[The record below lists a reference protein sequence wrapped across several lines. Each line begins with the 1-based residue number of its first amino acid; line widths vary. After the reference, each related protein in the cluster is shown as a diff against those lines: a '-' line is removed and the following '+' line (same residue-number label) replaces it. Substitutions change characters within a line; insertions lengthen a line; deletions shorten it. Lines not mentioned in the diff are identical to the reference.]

1 MSEQRICRCRW
12 IFPEGRKR
20 VLRIALVT
28 ETYPPEVNGVAMTLQ
43 RLAEGLV
50 RRGRDL
56 QVIRP
61 RQGRDDHPRNSDS
74 LKEILVPG
82 LALPFYPELKFGL
95 PCRIRLTRLWR
106 RQRPD
111 LVHVATEG
119 PLGLSALNSAQDL
132 KIPLSSSFHTNFQ
145 TYSEHYGMGFLRKG
159 AMAYLRYFHNRT
171 LATFAP
177 TAQICTELERN
188 GLRNLRIF
196 RRGVDTQL
204 FSKARRDPTLRAAWK
219 AERET
224 PVVAYVGRLAAEKNL
239 PLVVR
244 AFLTMRE
251 INKSCRFV
259 LVGDG
264 PLRASL
270 EGEHR
275 DFIFCG
281 LERGEELARHYASAD
296 IFVFPSLTETFGNV
310 VTEAMASGLAVVAY
324 DCAAAGQHI
333 RQGVN
338 GLVAPPGRED
348 IFLQMAKRVVEE
360 PRKWQKLGSEAR
372 RTALG
377 ITWSSV
383 VDEFDENLEKLA
395 ASAGDVEVERLL

>member
-1 MSEQRICRCRW
+1 M
-12 IFPEGRKR
+12 
-20 VLRIALVT
+20 T

-43 RLAEGLV
+43 RLTEGLV

-61 RQGRDDHPRNSDS
+61 RQGRDDCPRSSDS
-74 LKEILVPG
+74 LKEILIPG
-82 LALPFYPELKFGL
+82 LALPFYPDLKFGL
-95 PCRIRLTRLWR
+95 PCRFRLTRLWR

-119 PLGLSALNSAQDL
+119 PLGLSALNSARAL
-132 KIPLSSSFHTNFQ
+132 EIPLSSSFHTNFQ
-145 TYSEHYGMGFLRKG
+145 TYSGHYGMGFLRKG

-177 TAQICTELERN
+177 TPQVCTELART
-188 GLRNLRIF
+188 GIRNLRVL
-196 RRGVDTQL
+196 RRGVDTKL
-204 FSKARRDPTLRAAWK
+204 FSKARRDPALRAVWQ

-224 PVVAYVGRLAAEKNL
+224 PVVAYVGRLAAEKNI
-239 PLVVR
+239 PLAVR

-264 PLRASL
+264 PLRTSL
-270 EGEHR
+270 ERDHA

-281 LERGEELARHYASAD
+281 VQRGEELARHYASAD
-296 IFVFPSLTETFGNV
+296 IFVFPSMTETFGNV

-333 RQGVN
+333 CHGVN

-348 IFLQMAKRVVEE
+348 IFLRMATRAVEC
-360 PRKWQKLGSEAR
+360 PQSWQRLGLEAR
-372 RTALG
+372 RTTLG

-383 VDEFDENLEKLA
+383 VDEFDDNLEKLA
-395 ASAGDVEVERLL
+395 ALASDVDLTTTS

>member
-1 MSEQRICRCRW
+1 MPERRICRCRW
-12 IFPEGRKR
+12 AFPDERGR

-43 RLAEGLV
+43 RLTEGLV

-61 RQGRDDHPRNSDS
+61 RQGRDDRPRSSDS
-74 LKEILVPG
+74 LKEILIPG
-82 LALPFYPELKFGL
+82 LALPFYPDLKFGL
-95 PCRIRLTRLWR
+95 PCRFRLTRLWR

-119 PLGLSALNSAQDL
+119 PLGLSALNSARAL
-132 KIPLSSSFHTNFQ
+132 EIPLSSSFHTNFQ
-145 TYSEHYGMGFLRKG
+145 TYSGHYGMGFLRKG

-177 TAQICTELERN
+177 TPQVCTELART
-188 GLRNLRIF
+188 GIRNLRVL
-196 RRGVDTQL
+196 RRGVDTKL
-204 FSKARRDPTLRAAWK
+204 FSKARRDPALRADWQ

-224 PVVAYVGRLAAEKNL
+224 PVVAYVGRLAAEKNI
-239 PLVVR
+239 PLAVR

-264 PLRASL
+264 PLRTSL
-270 EGEHR
+270 ERDHA

-281 LERGEELARHYASAD
+281 VQRGEELARHYASAD
-296 IFVFPSLTETFGNV
+296 IFVFPSMTETFGNV

-333 RQGVN
+333 CHGVN

-348 IFLQMAKRVVEE
+348 IFLRMATRAVEC
-360 PRKWQKLGSEAR
+360 PQSWQRLGLEAR
-372 RTALG
+372 RTTLG

-383 VDEFDENLEKLA
+383 VDEFDDNLEKLA
-395 ASAGDVEVERLL
+395 ALASDVDLTTTS

>member
-1 MSEQRICRCRW
+1 MPERRICRCRW
-12 IFPEGRKR
+12 AFPDERGR

-43 RLAEGLV
+43 RLTEGLV

-61 RQGRDDHPRNSDS
+61 RQGRDDRPRSSDS
-74 LKEILVPG
+74 LKEILIPG
-82 LALPFYPELKFGL
+82 LALPFYPDLKFGL
-95 PCRIRLTRLWR
+95 PCRFRLTHLWR

-119 PLGLSALNSAQDL
+119 PLGLSALNSARAL
-132 KIPLSSSFHTNFQ
+132 EIPLSSSFHTNFQ
-145 TYSEHYGMGFLRKG
+145 TYSGHYGMGFLHKG

-177 TAQICTELERN
+177 TPQVCTELART
-188 GLRNLRIF
+188 GIRNLRVL
-196 RRGVDTQL
+196 RRGVDTKL
-204 FSKARRDPTLRAAWK
+204 FSKARRDPALRAVWQ

-224 PVVAYVGRLAAEKNL
+224 PVVAYVGRLAAEKNI
-239 PLVVR
+239 PLAVR

-264 PLRASL
+264 PLRTSL
-270 EGEHR
+270 ERDHA

-281 LERGEELARHYASAD
+281 VQRGEELARHYASAD
-296 IFVFPSLTETFGNV
+296 IFVFPSMTETFGNV

-333 RQGVN
+333 CHGVN

-348 IFLQMAKRVVEE
+348 IFLRMATRAVEC
-360 PRKWQKLGSEAR
+360 PQSWQRLGLEAR
-372 RTALG
+372 RTTLG

-383 VDEFDENLEKLA
+383 VDEFDDNLEKLA
-395 ASAGDVEVERLL
+395 ALASDVDLTTTS

>member
-1 MSEQRICRCRW
+1 MPERRICRCRW
-12 IFPEGRKR
+12 AFPDERGR

-43 RLAEGLV
+43 RLTEGLV

-61 RQGRDDHPRNSDS
+61 RQGRDDRPRSTES
-74 LKEILVPG
+74 LKEILIPG
-82 LALPFYPELKFGL
+82 LALPFYPDLKFGL
-95 PCRIRLTRLWR
+95 PCRFRLTRLWR

-119 PLGLSALNSAQDL
+119 PLGLSALNSARAL
-132 KIPLSSSFHTNFQ
+132 EIPLSSSFHTNFQ
-145 TYSEHYGMGFLRKG
+145 TYSGHYGMGFLRKG

-177 TAQICTELERN
+177 TPQVCTELART
-188 GLRNLRIF
+188 GIRNLRVL
-196 RRGVDTQL
+196 RRGVDTKL
-204 FSKARRDPTLRAAWK
+204 FSKARRDPALRAVWQ

-224 PVVAYVGRLAAEKNL
+224 PVVAYVGRLAAEKNI
-239 PLVVR
+239 PLAVR

-270 EGEHR
+270 ERDHS

-281 LERGEELARHYASAD
+281 VQRGEELARHYASVD
-296 IFVFPSLTETFGNV
+296 IFVFPSMTETFGNV

-333 RQGVN
+333 RHGVN

-348 IFLQMAKRVVEE
+348 IFLRMATRAVEC
-360 PRKWQKLGSEAR
+360 PQSWQRLGLEAR
-372 RTALG
+372 RTTLG

-383 VDEFDENLEKLA
+383 VDEFDDNLEKLA
-395 ASAGDVEVERLL
+395 ALASDVDLTTTS

>member
-1 MSEQRICRCRW
+1 MPERRICRCRW
-12 IFPEGRKR
+12 AFPDERGR

-43 RLAEGLV
+43 RLTEGLV

-61 RQGRDDHPRNSDS
+61 RQGRDDRPRSSDS
-74 LKEILVPG
+74 LKEILIPG
-82 LALPFYPELKFGL
+82 LALPFYPDLKFGL
-95 PCRIRLTRLWR
+95 PCRFRLTHLWR

-119 PLGLSALNSAQDL
+119 PLGLSALNSARAL
-132 KIPLSSSFHTNFQ
+132 EIPLSSSFHTNFQ
-145 TYSEHYGMGFLRKG
+145 TYSGHYGMGFLHKG

-177 TAQICTELERN
+177 TPQVCTELART
-188 GLRNLRIF
+188 GIRNLRVL
-196 RRGVDTQL
+196 RRGVDTKL
-204 FSKARRDPTLRAAWK
+204 FSKARRDPALRAVWQ

-224 PVVAYVGRLAAEKNL
+224 PVVAYVGRLAAEKNISL
-239 PLVVR
+239 AVR

-264 PLRASL
+264 PLRTSL
-270 EGEHR
+270 ERDHA

-281 LERGEELARHYASAD
+281 VQRGEELARHYASAD
-296 IFVFPSLTETFGNV
+296 IFVFPSMTETFGNV

-333 RQGVN
+333 CHGVN

-348 IFLQMAKRVVEE
+348 IFLRMATRAVEC
-360 PRKWQKLGSEAR
+360 PQSWQRLGLEAR
-372 RTALG
+372 RTTLG

-383 VDEFDENLEKLA
+383 VDEFDDNLEKLA
-395 ASAGDVEVERLL
+395 ALASDVDLTTTS